1 MFWYIFQ
8 TPIKDVK
15 HVVKKY
21 IQENIKE
28 KIVEI
33 IYILLYSFI
42 LYVCLESIK
51 YKNVLYVIY
60 LIFNIGAYQYILVS
74 ILIVFSFLLFI
85 RSISKNLTMSSIIS
99 STILFIITIVS
110 YYKYKILEQPFVPN
124 DITLIKNIN
133 QIVSFGVDEIPWYI
147 ISVGIFIA
155 AIIFLQSIII
165 SHN

>member
-1 MFWYIFQ
+1 M
-8 TPIKDVK
+8 K

-85 RSISKNLTMSSIIS
+85 RSISKNL
-99 STILFIITIVS
+99 IL
-110 YYKYKILEQPFVPN
+110 
-124 DITLIKNIN
+124 
-133 QIVSFGVDEIPWYI
+133 
-147 ISVGIFIA
+147 
-155 AIIFLQSIII
+155 
-165 SHN
+165 